1 MRRLPSLGR
10 QGGAQ
15 RGCCDSTGAS
25 KEFRQSDADLCNVY
39 DFIFQRRPAPSTRGR
54 RQIRSAP
61 NAAPRL
67 RPPPS
72 LTLAWQVRKN
82 LRTVATPPSAALL
95 EMQIPSLI
103 LDDNRAGRG
112 REQGVVVPS
121 GRCFGPLHIVARVR
135 NRFLHGS
142 FLCGSHEPPSLLYPG
157 P

>member
-1 MRRLPSLGR
+1 MISYFSVALHHQP
-10 QGGAQ
+10 GGVV
-15 RGCCDSTGAS
+15 R
-25 KEFRQSDADLCNVY
+25 F
-39 DFIFQRRPAPSTRGR
+39 
-54 RQIRSAP
+54 
-61 NAAPRL
+61 AAPRMRL
-67 RPPPS
+67 PVCAPPPS

-95 EMQIPSLI
+95 ELQIPSLI

-121 GRCFGPLHIVARVR
+121 GRCFGPLHIVARVGH
-135 NRFLHGS
+135 RFLHGS